1 MESGKSAGA
10 EVVLAEPAG
19 RGGISTGDVS
29 VGWKLQ
35 LRIFPGD
42 EPPFE
47 LDVKMEVPIFMTPS
61 PGMTLDVIYNPEH
74 PEKIIV
80 DPKSAPQDA
89 REGSVSYV
97 IESARARGEDT
108 TGMQEAAD
116 AETDPIAA
124 AAAAARQRRANI
136 MERSNA
142 QLAASLRAR
151 SEAQAAGGSP
161 PAPAQSPPG
170 TPQELSVDAFK
181 AQLEKLDQLKAS
193 GALDE
198 GEYAAARQKLVDRL

>member
-1 MESGKSAGA
+1 MDSGKSAGA

-19 RGGISTGDVS
+19 GGGISTGDVS
-29 VGWKLQ
+29 VAWKLQ

-47 LDVKMEVPIFMTPS
+47 LNVKMEVPIFMTLS
-61 PGMTLDVIYNPEH
+61 PGMTLDVIYNPKH

-80 DPKSAPQDA
+80 DPKSAPKDA

-97 IESARARGEDT
+97 IESARLRGEDT

-142 QLAASLRAR
+142 QLAASLR
-151 SEAQAAGGSP
+151 GSP
-161 PAPAQSPPG
+161 PASG
-170 TPQELSVDAFK
+170 TPPELSVDAFK
-181 AQLEKLDQLKAS
+181 AQLEKLNQLKES

-198 GEYAAARQKLVDRL
+198 DEYAAARQKLVDRL